1 MELIHDFIQG
11 NANWLYLIGA
21 ILFILTLRGLSGPK
35 TAIQGN
41 RYGMIAMA
49 IAVLSTFFV
58 ANNPV
63 IWLILAAMVAG
74 AVVGIA
80 RARTVP
86 MTQMPETVALMH
98 SLVGLAAVLIA
109 IAAILHNNIL
119 TASFAD
125 AANADALTAAGVEHA
140 HMNKVHLFELFV
152 GCFVGA
158 ITFTASVFAY
168 GKLAAKSW
176 AKTIKGGWV
185 KPVQAIIF
193 IAMLVSGFIFFSTGN
208 MQAFW
213 AMTALALAFGWVWI
227 APVGGGDMP
236 VVVSLLNSFSGW
248 AAAGIGFTL
257 ENNMLIV
264 AGSLVGSSGAIL
276 SYIMCKAMNRSII
289 NVLFGGIAT
298 AAATAATGDGEV
310 KQRNYRSGS
319 ADDAGFLMSNA
330 DSVVIVPGYGMA
342 QGRAQNAVKELANLL
357 KEQGVTVRFAIHPV
371 AGRMPGH
378 MNVLLA
384 EADVAYE
391 DILEMD
397 EINSDFPATDVV
409 LVIGANDVVNPA
421 AKDDPSSPIYG
432 MPILEAH
439 KARTIMVIKRSMAT
453 GYAGL
458 DNDLF
463 YNDKTMMIF
472 GDAKKVVEDMTKAI
486 NGGGH

>member
-1 MELIHDFIQG
+1 MEFIRDY
-11 NANWLYLIGA
+11 ADWFYLVGA
-21 ILFILTLRGLSGPK
+21 VLFILTLRGLSGPK

-49 IAVLSTFFV
+49 IAVITTFFV
-58 ANNPV
+58 ANHPV
-63 IWLILAAMVAG
+63 VWMIVGAMVLG

-109 IAAILHNNIL
+109 IAAILHNNQM
-119 TASFAD
+119 TALFVDHEGALN
-125 AANADALTAAGVEHA
+125 AAAVEHT
-140 HMNKVHLFELFV
+140 HMSKVHLFELFV

-168 GKLAAKSW
+168 GKLAAKKW
-176 AKTIKGGWV
+176 AKTISGGWV
-185 KPVQAIIF
+185 KPVQALIF
-193 IAMLVSGFIFFSTGN
+193 IAMLVCGFMFFTTGN
-208 MQAFW
+208 MPAFW

-289 NVLFGGIAT
+289 NVLFGGAMGG
-298 AAATAATGDGEV
+298 AAPVVAAGDKV
-310 KQRNYRSGS
+310 QRNHRSGS

-342 QGRAQNAVKELANLL
+342 QGRAQNAVKELAHIL
-357 KEQGVTVRFAIHPV
+357 KEQGVKVRFAIHPV

-421 AKDDPSSPIYG
+421 AKDDTTSPIYG

-439 KARTIMVIKRSMAT
+439 RARTIMVIKRSMAT

-472 GDAKKVVEDMTKAI
+472 GDAKKVVEEMTKAI
-486 NGGGH
+486 NGNGN

>member
-1 MELIHDFIQG
+1 MEFIREY
-11 NANWLYLIGA
+11 ADWFYLIGA
-21 ILFILTLRGLSGPK
+21 VLFILTLRGLSGPK
-35 TAIQGN
+35 TAIAGN

-49 IAVLSTFFV
+49 IAVVTTFFV
-58 ANNPV
+58 ADNPV
-63 IWLILAAMVAG
+63 VWLIGGAMVLG

-80 RARTVP
+80 RAKTVP

-98 SLVGLAAVLIA
+98 SLVGLSAVLIA
-109 IAAILHNNIL
+109 IAAIIHNNKL
-119 TASFAD
+119 VELGSD
-125 AANADALTAAGVEHA
+125 LLAANNVPFHE
-140 HMNKVHLFELFV
+140 MSKVHLFELFV

-168 GKLAAKSW
+168 GKLAAKKW
-176 AKTIKGGWV
+176 AKTISGAWV
-185 KPVQAIIF
+185 KPIQALIF
-193 IAMLVSGFIFFSTGN
+193 IAMLAAGIYFFLTGN
-208 MQAFW
+208 MNAFW
-213 AMTALALAFGWVWI
+213 AMTVLALIFGWVWI

-289 NVLFGGIAT
+289 NVLFGGAMGG
-298 AAATAATGDGEV
+298 AAAPAAAAGTQV
-310 KQRNYRSGS
+310 QRNYRSGS

-330 DSVVIVPGYGMA
+330 DSVIIVPGYGMA
-342 QGRAQNAVKELANLL
+342 QGRAQNAVKELASIL

-397 EINSDFPATDVV
+397 EINADFPATDVV

-421 AKDDPSSPIYG
+421 AKDDPGSPIYG

-439 KARTIMVIKRSMAT
+439 KARTILVIKRSMAT

-472 GDAKKVVEDMTKAI
+472 GDAKKVVEDMTKAV
-486 NGGGH
+486 NGTGH

>member
-1 MELIHDFIQG
+1 MEFIREY
-11 NANWLYLIGA
+11 ADWFYLIGA
-21 ILFILTLRGLSGPK
+21 VLFILTLRGLSGPK
-35 TAIQGN
+35 TAIAGN

-49 IAVLSTFFV
+49 IAVLTTFFV
-58 ANNPV
+58 ADNPV
-63 IWLILAAMVAG
+63 VWMIVGAMVLG
-74 AVVGIA
+74 AIVGIA

-109 IAAILHNNIL
+109 IAAIIHNNKL
-119 TASFAD
+119 VELGPD
-125 AANADALTAAGVEHA
+125 LLAANGINFHE
-140 HMNKVHLFELFV
+140 MSKVHLFELFV

-168 GKLAAKSW
+168 GKLAAKKW
-176 AKTIKGGWV
+176 AKTISGAWV
-185 KPVQAIIF
+185 KPVQALIF
-193 IAMLVSGFIFFSTGN
+193 IAMLGFGIHFFLTGN
-208 MQAFW
+208 MTSFW
-213 AMTALALAFGWVWI
+213 AMTGLALAFGWVWI

-289 NVLFGGIAT
+289 NVLFGGAMGGAAVAT
-298 AAATAATGDGEV
+298 ADKGEQV
-310 KQRNYRSGS
+310 QRNYRSGS

-384 EADVAYE
+384 EADVPYE

-421 AKDDPSSPIYG
+421 AKDDPNSPIYG

-486 NGGGH
+486 NGTGH

>member
-1 MELIHDFIQG
+1 MEFMRDS
-11 NANWLYLIGA
+11 ANWFYLLGA
-21 ILFILTLRGLSGPK
+21 VLFILTLRGLSSPK
-35 TAIQGN
+35 TAISGN
-41 RYGMIAMA
+41 RYGMIAMT
-49 IAVLSTFFV
+49 IAVVTTFFV
-58 ANNPV
+58 AHQPV
-63 IWLILAAMVAG
+63 IWMILAAMVAG
-74 AVVGIA
+74 AVVGIG

-109 IAAILHNNIL
+109 IAAILHHNHL
-119 TASFAD
+119 S
-125 AANADALTAAGVEHA
+125 ALFTGEYDQLLLQSGVERPHLSQ
-140 HMNKVHLFELFV
+140 VHLFELFV

-168 GKLAAKSW
+168 GKLAAKKW
-176 AKTIKGGWV
+176 AKTIRGQWV
-185 KPVQAIIF
+185 KPLQLILFV
-193 IAMLVSGFIFFSTGN
+193 AMLACGIAFFMTGN
-208 MQAFW
+208 MLAFW
-213 AMTALALAFGWVWI
+213 SMTVLALAFGWVWI

-276 SYIMCKAMNRSII
+276 SYIMCKAMNRSIL
-289 NVLFGGIAT
+289 NVLFGGTSSAASAPT
-298 AAATAATGDGEV
+298 AAGASAV
-310 KQRNYRSGS
+310 QRNYRSGS

-330 DSVVIVPGYGMA
+330 DSVIIVPGYGMA
-342 QGRAQNAVKELANLL
+342 QGRAQNAVKELANTL

-421 AKDDPSSPIYG
+421 AKDDPGSPIYG

-463 YNDKTMMIF
+463 YNEKTMMIF
-472 GDAKKVVEDMTKAI
+472 GDAKKVVEDMTKSI
-486 NGGGH
+486 TGGGH

>member
-1 MELIHDFIQG
+1 MEFIREY
-11 NANWLYLIGA
+11 ADWFYLIGA
-21 ILFILTLRGLSGPK
+21 VLFILTLRGLSGPK

-49 IAVLSTFFV
+49 IAVLTTFFV
-58 ANNPV
+58 ADNPV
-63 IWLILAAMVAG
+63 VWMIVGAMVLG

-109 IAAILHNNIL
+109 VAAIIHNNKL
-119 TASFAD
+119 TELGPD
-125 AANADALTAAGVEHA
+125 LLAANGVDFHA
-140 HMNKVHLFELFV
+140 MSKVHLFELFV

-168 GKLAAKSW
+168 GKLAAKKW
-176 AKTIKGGWV
+176 AKTISGAWV

-193 IAMLVSGFIFFSTGN
+193 IAMLGFGIHFFLTGN
-208 MQAFW
+208 MTSFW
-213 AMTALALAFGWVWI
+213 AMTGLALAFGWVWI

-289 NVLFGGIAT
+289 NVLFGGAMGGAAVAT
-298 AAATAATGDGEV
+298 TDSGD
-310 KQRNYRSGS
+310 KAPRNHRSGS

-384 EADVAYE
+384 EADVPYE

-421 AKDDPSSPIYG
+421 AKDDPNSPIYG

-486 NGGGH
+486 NGSGH

>member
-1 MELIHDFIQG
+1 MEFIREY
-11 NANWLYLIGA
+11 ADWFYLIGA
-21 ILFILTLRGLSGPK
+21 VLFILTLRGLSGPK
-35 TAIQGN
+35 TAIAGN

-49 IAVLSTFFV
+49 IAVLTTFFV
-58 ANNPV
+58 ADNPV
-63 IWLILAAMVAG
+63 VWMILAAMAAG

-109 IAAILHNNIL
+109 IAAIIHNNKLIEL
-119 TASFAD
+119 GPD
-125 AANADALTAAGVEHA
+125 LLAANGITFHE
-140 HMNKVHLFELFV
+140 MSKVHLFELFV

-168 GKLAAKSW
+168 GKLAAKKW
-176 AKTIKGGWV
+176 AKTISGAWV
-185 KPVQAIIF
+185 KPVQALIF
-193 IAMLVSGFIFFSTGN
+193 LAMLGFGIHFFLSGN
-208 MQAFW
+208 MTSFW
-213 AMTALALAFGWVWI
+213 AMTGLALAFGWVWI

-289 NVLFGGIAT
+289 NVLFGGAMGG
-298 AAATAATGDGEV
+298 AAAPTAGAGEQV
-310 KQRNYRSGS
+310 QRNYRSGS

-384 EADVAYE
+384 EADVPYE

-421 AKDDPSSPIYG
+421 AKDDPNSPIYG

-486 NGGGH
+486 NGTGH

>member
-1 MELIHDFIQG
+1 MEFIRD
-11 NANWLYLIGA
+11 NANWLYLVGA

-35 TAIQGN
+35 TAIAGN
-41 RYGMIAMA
+41 RYGMIAMT
-49 IAVLSTFFV
+49 IAVITTFFV
-58 ANNPV
+58 AQNPV
-63 IWLILAAMVAG
+63 IWMIVGAMVLGG
-74 AVVGIA
+74 AVGIA

-98 SLVGLAAVLIA
+98 SLVGLAAVMIA
-109 IAAILHNNIL
+109 IAAVLHNNYL
-119 TASFAD
+119 VAHTEV
-125 AANADALTAAGVEHA
+125 ANLVEHHA
-140 HMNKVHLFELFV
+140 MTGVHRFELFV

-168 GKLAAKSW
+168 GKLAAKKW

-193 IAMLVSGFIFFSTGN
+193 IAMLVAGGYYFSTEN
-208 MQAFW
+208 MTAFW
-213 AMTALALAFGWVWI
+213 AMTGLALAFGWVWI

-289 NVLFGGIAT
+289 NVLFGGITAT
-298 AAATAATGDGEV
+298 GGAAAADAGEV

-384 EADVAYE
+384 EADVPYE

-421 AKDDPSSPIYG
+421 AKDDPNSPIYG

-486 NGGGH
+486 NGTGH

>member
-1 MELIHDFIQG
+1 MDFIRDY
-11 NANWLYLIGA
+11 ADWFYLIGA
-21 ILFILTLRGLSGPK
+21 VLFILTLRGLSGPK
-35 TAIQGN
+35 TAIAGN

-49 IAVLSTFFV
+49 IAVLTTFFV
-58 ANNPV
+58 AENPV
-63 IWLILAAMVAG
+63 VWMIIGAMVLG
-74 AVVGIA
+74 AIVGIA

-109 IAAILHNNIL
+109 VAAIIHNNKL
-119 TASFAD
+119 AELD
-125 AANADALTAAGVEHA
+125 VGLLQANGVNFHE
-140 HMNKVHLFELFV
+140 MSKVHLFELFV

-168 GKLAAKSW
+168 GKLAAKKW
-176 AKTIKGGWV
+176 AKTISGVWV
-185 KPVQAIIF
+185 KPVQALIF
-193 IAMLVSGFIFFSTGN
+193 IAMLGFGVHFFLTGN
-208 MQAFW
+208 MTSFW
-213 AMTALALAFGWVWI
+213 AMTGLALAFGWVWI

-289 NVLFGGIAT
+289 NVLFGGAMGG
-298 AAATAATGDGEV
+298 AAPVVAVGD
-310 KQRNYRSGS
+310 KAPRNHRSGS

-342 QGRAQNAVKELANLL
+342 QGRAQNAVKELANIL

-384 EADVAYE
+384 EADVPYE

-486 NGGGH
+486 NGNGH

>member
-1 MELIHDFIQG
+1 MEFVRA
-11 NANWLYLIGA
+11 NADWFYLIGSV
-21 ILFILTLRGLSGPK
+21 LFILTLRGLSSPK

-58 ANNPV
+58 ADHPV
-63 IWLILAAMVAG
+63 VWMIVAAMVLG
-74 AVVGIA
+74 AIVGIV

-98 SLVGLAAVLIA
+98 SLVGLSAVLIA
-109 IAAILHNNIL
+109 IAAILHNNQL
-119 TASFAD
+119 SALFTQNEA
-125 AANADALTAAGVEHA
+125 ALTSANVQHV
-140 HMNKVHLFELFV
+140 HMSKVHLFELFV

-168 GKLAAKSW
+168 GKLAAKQW
-176 AKTIKGGWV
+176 AKTIQGAWV
-185 KPVQAIIF
+185 KPVQLVLF
-193 IAMLVSGFIFFSTGN
+193 IAMLACGVGFFLTES
-208 MQAFW
+208 MPAFW
-213 AMTALALAFGWVWI
+213 AMTAFALAFGWVWI

-276 SYIMCKAMNRSII
+276 SYIMCKAMNRNII
-289 NVLFGGIAT
+289 NVLFGGAMGGT
-298 AAATAATGDGEV
+298 VASSAKTDGAQV
-310 KQRNYRSGS
+310 QRNYRSGS

-342 QGRAQNAVKELANLL
+342 QGRAQNAVKELCEIL

-463 YNDKTMMIF
+463 YNEKTMMIF
-472 GDAKKVVEDMTKAI
+472 GDAKKVVEDMTKSI

>member
-1 MELIHDFIQG
+1 MEFIREY
-11 NANWLYLIGA
+11 ANWFYLIGA

-35 TAIQGN
+35 TAIAGN

-49 IAVLSTFFV
+49 IAVITTFFV
-58 ANNPV
+58 ADNPV
-63 IWLILAAMVAG
+63 IWMILGAMVLG
-74 AVVGIA
+74 AIVGIA
-80 RARTVP
+80 RAKTVP

-98 SLVGLAAVLIA
+98 SLVGLSAVLIA
-109 IAAILHNNIL
+109 VAAIIHNNKL
-119 TASFAD
+119 VELGPD
-125 AANADALTAAGVEHA
+125 LLAANGVVFHE
-140 HMNKVHLFELFV
+140 MSKVHLFELFV

-168 GKLAAKSW
+168 GKLAAKKW
-176 AKTIKGGWV
+176 AKTISGAWV
-185 KPVQAIIF
+185 KPVQALIF
-193 IAMLVSGFIFFSTGN
+193 IAMLAAGIHFFLTGN
-208 MQAFW
+208 MTSFW
-213 AMTALALAFGWVWI
+213 AMTGLALVFGWVWI

-289 NVLFGGIAT
+289 NVLFGGAMGG
-298 AAATAATGDGEV
+298 AAAASAAAGEQV
-310 KQRNYRSGS
+310 QRNYRSGS

-330 DSVVIVPGYGMA
+330 DSVIIVPGYGMA

-384 EADVAYE
+384 EADVPYE

-421 AKDDPSSPIYG
+421 AKDDPNSPIYG

-439 KARTIMVIKRSMAT
+439 KARTILVIKRSMAT

-486 NGGGH
+486 NGTGH

>member
-1 MELIHDFIQG
+1 MEFIREY
-11 NANWLYLIGA
+11 ADWFYLIGA
-21 ILFILTLRGLSGPK
+21 VLFILTLRGLSGPK
-35 TAIQGN
+35 TAIAGN

-49 IAVLSTFFV
+49 IAVLTTFFV
-58 ANNPV
+58 ADNPV
-63 IWLILAAMVAG
+63 VWMIVGAMVLG
-74 AVVGIA
+74 AIVGIA

-109 IAAILHNNIL
+109 IAAIIHNNKL
-119 TASFAD
+119 VELGPD
-125 AANADALTAAGVEHA
+125 LLAANGINFHE
-140 HMNKVHLFELFV
+140 MSKVHLFELFV

-168 GKLAAKSW
+168 GKLAAKKW
-176 AKTIKGGWV
+176 AKTISGAWV
-185 KPVQAIIF
+185 KPVQALIF
-193 IAMLVSGFIFFSTGN
+193 IAMLGFGIHFFLTGN
-208 MQAFW
+208 MTSFW
-213 AMTALALAFGWVWI
+213 AMTGLALAFGWVWI

-289 NVLFGGIAT
+289 NVLFGGAMGG
-298 AAATAATGDGEV
+298 AAAPTAGAGEQV
-310 KQRNYRSGS
+310 QRNYRSGS
-319 ADDAGFLMSNA
+319 AYDAGFLMSNA

-384 EADVAYE
+384 EADVPYE

-421 AKDDPSSPIYG
+421 AKDDPNSPIYG

-472 GDAKKVVEDMTKAI
+472 GDAKKVVEDMTKSI
-486 NGGGH
+486 NGTGH

>member
-1 MELIHDFIQG
+1 MEFIREY
-11 NANWLYLIGA
+11 ADWFYLIGA
-21 ILFILTLRGLSGPK
+21 VLFILTLRGLSGPK
-35 TAIQGN
+35 TAIAGN

-49 IAVLSTFFV
+49 IAVLTTFFV
-58 ANNPV
+58 ADNPV
-63 IWLILAAMVAG
+63 VWMIVGAMVLG
-74 AVVGIA
+74 AIVGIA

-109 IAAILHNNIL
+109 IAAIIHNNKL
-119 TASFAD
+119 VELGPD
-125 AANADALTAAGVEHA
+125 LLAANGVNFHE
-140 HMNKVHLFELFV
+140 MSRVHLFELFV

-168 GKLAAKSW
+168 GKLAAKKW
-176 AKTIKGGWV
+176 AKTISGAWV
-185 KPVQAIIF
+185 KPVQALIF
-193 IAMLVSGFIFFSTGN
+193 IAMLAAGIHFFLMGN
-208 MQAFW
+208 MTSFW

-289 NVLFGGIAT
+289 NVLFGGAMGGVAAPT
-298 AAATAATGDGEV
+298 AAAGAAV
-310 KQRNYRSGS
+310 QRNYRSGS

-384 EADVAYE
+384 EADIPYE

-421 AKDDPSSPIYG
+421 AKDDPNSPIYG

-486 NGGGH
+486 NGTGH

>member
-1 MELIHDFIQG
+1 MEFIREY
-11 NANWLYLIGA
+11 ANWFYLIGA

-49 IAVLSTFFV
+49 IAVITTFFV
-58 ANNPV
+58 AESPV
-63 IWLILAAMVAG
+63 VWMIVGAMVLG

-109 IAAILHNNIL
+109 VAAIIHNNKL
-119 TASFAD
+119 VELGPDLLVANGVSF
-125 AANADALTAAGVEHA
+125 HA
-140 HMNKVHLFELFV
+140 MSKVHLFELFV

-168 GKLAAKSW
+168 GKLAAKKW
-176 AKTIKGGWV
+176 AKTISGAWV

-193 IAMLVSGFIFFSTGN
+193 LAMLGFGIQFFLTGD
-208 MQAFW
+208 MTAFW
-213 AMTALALAFGWVWI
+213 AMTGLALVFGWVWI

-289 NVLFGGIAT
+289 NVLFGGSMGGAAPV
-298 AAATAATGDGEV
+298 AAAGD
-310 KQRNYRSGS
+310 KAQRNHRSGS

-342 QGRAQNAVKELANLL
+342 QGRAQNAVKELANIL

-384 EADVAYE
+384 EADVPYE

-486 NGGGH
+486 NGTGH

>member
-1 MELIHDFIQG
+1 MEMIREYADWF
-11 NANWLYLIGA
+11 YLIGA
-21 ILFILTLRGLSGPK
+21 VLFILTLRGLSGPK

-49 IAVLSTFFV
+49 IAVLTTFFV
-58 ANNPV
+58 ADNPV
-63 IWLILAAMVAG
+63 VWMIVGAMVAG

-109 IAAILHNNIL
+109 IAAIIHNNKLIELGPDLL
-119 TASFAD
+119 TA
-125 AANADALTAAGVEHA
+125 NGVNFHE
-140 HMNKVHLFELFV
+140 MSRVHLFELFV

-168 GKLAAKSW
+168 GKLAAKKW
-176 AKTIKGGWV
+176 AKTISGAWV

-193 IAMLVSGFIFFSTGN
+193 IAMLVFGFMFFSTGN
-208 MQAFW
+208 MTAFW
-213 AMTALALAFGWVWI
+213 AMTALALVFGWVWI

-289 NVLFGGIAT
+289 NVLFGGAMGGT
-298 AAATAATGDGEV
+298 AAPTAGAGEQV
-310 KQRNYRSGS
+310 QRNYRSGS

-342 QGRAQNAVKELANLL
+342 QGRAQNAVKELANIL

-384 EADVAYE
+384 EADVPYE

-421 AKDDPSSPIYG
+421 AKDDPTSPIYG

-486 NGGGH
+486 NGTGH